1 MEDLDGNAIGGLL
14 YDVFGADMTMA
25 TGTCGSC
32 ATASLVAEFAVY
44 RRAPGV
50 VVRCPAC
57 GNVSMVMVRVRGMTC
72 TDLSGLAD
80 LR

>member
-1 MEDLDGNAIGGLL
+1 MDDVDGNAIGGLL
-14 YDVFGADMTMA
+14 QDVFGADMTRA
-25 TGTCGSC
+25 TGTCRSC

-57 GNVSMVMVRVRGMTC
+57 GSVSMVMVRTRGMIC
-72 TDLSGLAD
+72 TDLTGLAD

>member
-1 MEDLDGNAIGGLL
+1 MEDVDGNAIGGLL
-14 YDVFGADMTMA
+14 HDVFGADMTMA
-25 TGTCGSC
+25 TGVCRTC

-57 GNVSMVMVRVRGMTC
+57 SSVSMVMVRKRGMTC
-72 TDLSGLAD
+72 TDLTGLSD

>member
-1 MEDLDGNAIGGLL
+1 MDVLDGNAIGGLL
-14 YDVFGADMTMA
+14 HDVFGADMTMA
-25 TGTCGSC
+25 TGVCRSC

-57 GNVSMVMVRVRGMTC
+57 GNVAMVMVRAHGMTC